1 MKRWIYIALTCALFF
16 AGCQQ
21 TPNITV
27 DGEVTRAQ
35 NGVEQRIS
43 QMESDNAAAT
53 ATGQTEPAESQVTV
67 GSVETASTAET
78 VSAPVESKTE
88 SLTQVP
94 STSAESVSVTGATTE
109 KATASSTASTVAPTA
124 LPPAADTP
132 LARMLGEA
140 PSHITKTVKAGG
152 KTMVIDAEVVIPEG
166 VTLLHTFFYTKRDDF
181 DAKGLIQYL
190 FRGQT
195 PEFEKNAYVAWIGRD
210 KATLRIGGGPFQ
222 SLFFEIGENVS
233 GNKYLGPSSAT
244 KAAGC
249 STTLVEAG
257 ATAQQFLQRF
267 SLGDF
272 RIVAS
277 EIRDQAS
284 YKGTYSA
291 TGSYQLTAVQFA
303 DGLPVRGSTELDGAT
318 QGQMSLNDDGFLK
331 ATFLALDLKP
341 TKEVTAILSPTQAVE
356 IVERQ
361 FGNSGIPCSELSPYW
376 EIDLE
381 YMVDNDGNVSP
392 CWHFLV
398 DSTRALEQHR
408 EDPIPYLG
416 SDFAVHAVTGA
427 IIQTDTRYP
436 ARWGEDGK
444 VHSDRPR

>member
-1 MKRWIYIALTCALFF
+1 MKRLVILVLVISALFC

-21 TPNITV
+21 TPSVIV
-27 DGEVTRAQ
+27 DGGVTRAQ
-35 NGVEQRIS
+35 NEVEK
-43 QMESDNAAAT
+43 ML
-53 ATGQTEPAESQVTV
+53 SQVESANVAVTTV
-67 GSVETASTAET
+67 FQTN
-78 VSAPVESKTE
+78 PVESEESIDMTE
-88 SLTQVP
+88 ITH
-94 STSAESVSVTGATTE
+94 TAESDIEPSGTTVE
-109 KATASSTASTVAPTA
+109 MAPTTTIGNKNAAGSTNEPTTAFSNAPTTAAPTA
-124 LPPAADTP
+124 PPPAADTP
-132 LARMLGEA
+132 LARMLGEV
-140 PSHITKTVKAGG
+140 PSHIIKTVKAGG

-166 VTLLHTFFYTKRDDF
+166 VTLLHTFSYTKRDDF

-195 PEFEKNAYVAWIGRD
+195 PEFEKNAYVAWLGRD

-244 KAAGC
+244 RAAGC

-257 ATAQQFLQRF
+257 TTAQQFLQRF

-272 RIVAS
+272 RIIAS

-291 TGSYQLTAVQFA
+291 TGSYQLTALQFA
-303 DGLPVRGSTELDGAT
+303 DGVPVRGSTELDGAT

-381 YMVDNDGNVSP
+381 YMVDNDGNVFP

-398 DSTRALEQHR
+398 DNTRALEQHR
-408 EDPIPYLG
+408 EDPIPYMG